1 MLEIKAERL
10 KPRGNFL
17 TSCLCSLPSSAL
29 ALAVRVAASRTRI
42 PACVRCGREGGV
54 YRHRPSEVGVSK
66 GSRACLAAVRGYV
79 GVSRRAAVLQ
89 EQGSLSPAPASW
101 DQIRRGADGLF
112 GFSAWFLTSFHLS
125 GGWQGSSLPAGLG
138 APVVPP
144 SDTKGC
150 PSQAPQRAVPCG
162 LKPGN

>member
-10 KPRGNFL
+10 KPGGDFL

-54 YRHRPSEVGVSK
+54 YRHRPGEVGVSK

-79 GVSRRAAVLQ
+79 GVSGRAAVLQ

-101 DQIRRGADGLF
+101 DQIRKEQT
-112 GFSAWFLTSFHLS
+112 GFSAFLRGF
-125 GGWQGSSLPAGLG
+125 
-138 APVVPP
+138 
-144 SDTKGC
+144 
-150 PSQAPQRAVPCG
+150 
-162 LKPGN
+162 